1 MQDQAPSGVMSPGAS
16 IWRRLWE
23 PAMADSILIPVQS
36 VGVLALTQEEFEA
49 ALAAGARLTSARRP
63 QGEALSAESLLD
75 AYQAAAQLGVSARW
89 LEDSARAGIVPHYK
103 LGRFIRFKVSEVA
116 THCKIGGAPM
126 PVAEFIGHEP
136 PVERGGR

>member
-1 MQDQAPSGVMSPGAS
+1 
-16 IWRRLWE
+16 
-23 PAMADSILIPVQS
+23 MADSILIPVQS

-63 QGEALSAESLLD
+63 QGEAVSAESLLD
-75 AYQAAAQLGVSARW
+75 ADQAAAQLGVSARW

-136 PVERGGR
+136 PVERGGRYRIAR